1 MIRHIVFWRF
11 LDHAEGR
18 SKIENIAMIRTMLLS
33 MKETI
38 PQIMALE
45 VAENVIPGGDAYDLA
60 LHALFESR
68 EMLEEYAVHPEHQK
82 LVAVL
87 RKIRSDRA
95 VVDYEIGG

>member
-11 LDHAEGR
+11 LDQAEGR
-18 SKIENIAMIRTMLLS
+18 SKIENIALVRTMLLA
-33 MKETI
+33 MKENI

-45 VAENVIPGGDAYDLA
+45 VAENVVPGAEAYDMA

-68 EMLEEYAVHPEHQK
+68 ETLEEYIVHPEHQK
-82 LVAVL
+82 VVAVL
-87 RKIRSDRA
+87 RKVRSDRA